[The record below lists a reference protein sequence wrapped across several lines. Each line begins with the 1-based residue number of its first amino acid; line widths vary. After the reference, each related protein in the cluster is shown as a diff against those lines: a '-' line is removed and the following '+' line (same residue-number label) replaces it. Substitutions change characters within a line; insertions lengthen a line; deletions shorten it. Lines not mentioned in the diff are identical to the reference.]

1 MKECEIR
8 SCVCDNA
15 VPRSNAIMA
24 SQVHANPVYVKWFLD
39 AIRKIKHQKQR
50 PSLDRICNAVRQC
63 HKVTKDLLVEQLELA
78 VSDGAI
84 LKVFNKG
91 MCSYKDPTRMSEL
104 KSRTVKVTR
113 NTDVFKLFQKA
124 VRELGES
131 GGSTLRSIEK
141 YIKQTHNLQI
151 ASGVDFT
158 KQLQIAAKKAIA
170 SGHLI
175 QDGRWYR
182 CNKKGANFIGENA
195 ENGQKCK
202 TESNNTQSCSGNRA
216 TSNFLHHKKV
226 SQIPICSFCQGTA
239 SSNRNGVSEE
249 LLSCVD
255 CGNSG
260 HPSCL
265 KYSAELTAQIQNT
278 RWQCI
283 ECKTCTFCHRRDQA
297 ENLLFCDACDQGF
310 HMGCLKPPLT
320 KMPKGYWSCKSCV
333 KRNRLKK
340 KRSKYVHEMAVS
352 VKQRYKKRS
361 NSKLNL
367 GTSSCKGLHPLSI
380 CDQTHSDFKN
390 STHQRPS
397 GSRISQKQ
405 VSGDKRKS
413 EEEQIS
419 SNVPCN
425 GTTPFSSSSQ
435 SSTDDGIKLSDSKD
449 SINDVSNNEMP
460 NQISVI
466 LNNSSLPCKPKGLI
480 DGLSKFFTPS
490 NKRKSRVVSTDEP
503 STSVASINHQQSIQ
517 KPEDQTLRRK
527 NGQLLPEKDIANIKI
542 STTNNKSQELCQLSI
557 SSSCGLNNQSLLR
570 LSPPSFISSMS
581 SSSTS
586 SSSSAST
593 SLSESSLKHGGSGQ
607 LKSLFD
613 GLSHL
618 YTTPSDSRKRDK
630 TTAPNYAP
638 PKRLRKALSTDSVSD
653 IVTVSSG
660 LSQGAKKGIPQTT
673 MVQPLTEKTK
683 SMTSGNP
690 PKEEN
695 TINTTQLNVHPSSQF
710 SATPTSSQ
718 GPQKKSSSP
727 IQAASNLSPLH
738 SSSNHLPAVSN
749 ANTDSVLSNPSM
761 DTSYKKMKKCYRFY
775 DDLFSLPPKQQLRGV
790 SEKDILLFRKA
801 QEAAMKVIG
810 QNILPTDV
818 QTRHPTVIEFGK
830 YEIQTW
836 YSSPY
841 PQEYS
846 RLPKLFLCEFCLKYM
861 KSKRMLFRHMQKCDW
876 THPPA
881 TEIYRQNDLSV
892 FEVDGNVN
900 KIYCQN
906 LCLLAKLF
914 LDHKTL
920 YYDVEPFLFYV
931 LTKNDQKGCH
941 LVGYFSKEK
950 HCQQKYN
957 VSCIMTLPQYQ
968 RQGFGR
974 FLIEFSYLLSQKE
987 GIPGTP
993 EKPLS
998 DLGRISYTS
1007 YWKSVILEYLHTFQ
1021 DKKITI
1027 TEISK
1032 ATGMTPYDIACTLQ
1046 LLSMIEKNDEGKF
1059 TVCVNK
1065 MLLKQ
1070 QMLKMSMSHTKR
1082 IFLDSSYLTWTP
1094 NFNEKAQNA
1103 SAMEEKADEVIINQ
1117 MLSEN
1122 KDPKQQESPAELK
1135 EDSRLT
1141 ISSSVNLEASDQ
1153 YDVKSQ
1159 KCTEN
1164 YLKRKRKHKE
1174 RFAGSKCSKTELVQ
1188 EDIINDKRKRQNSIG
1203 ISDASAVQEENKPKN
1218 NIKNKI
1224 STKRMKVKT
1233 LDKKQ
1238 VKENDEKPAS
1248 EVETIEDANNLSEV
1262 INMTENNDATNLDE
1276 KSDKCSTKPVAKVKR
1291 KIKKATRKKT
1301 KKEKIET
1308 DAVTINK
1315 DNIQESSET
1324 ITSLGDIEGGS
1335 TPPVLL
1341 PIATMDNDTALLD
1354 NPPSPDDVDSSPPVL
1369 QALVSVEPS
1378 NVATKKTKKKS
1389 WQKGLRRSR
1398 RKKLIKKP
1406 VVVQENIITQ
1416 EEQIPSE
1423 EPLPESTESTVSAET
1438 ISCDVSALV
1447 ENEPVSNETEIQK
1460 EELSL
1465 ETLNSPCK
1473 ENEQS
1478 SEIENSN
1485 INENE
1490 SSMVTD
1496 IPNEDMNTDDTSH
1509 SNQVSP
1515 LDVHKTPE
1523 EYSDHN
1529 MNIVT
1534 SISESVN
1541 NDQDLEQTSL
1551 NNFENKNDLI
1561 SLNSVNQES
1570 FSPTELNDKVKS
1582 SKEDSPKQNE
1592 ILQSHESNIINEHF
1606 EIPSVQM
1613 PPTPVTPQTPC
1624 SNPPQSIQ
1632 SMQHQD
1638 QCKMNSLG
1646 NESILD
1652 HNDPLMSSVADSVPE
1667 DSTIV
1672 IQDTMDSNYQEGLPE
1687 LNQNA
1692 ETVDETTIDHEL
1704 ISTRNITHR
1713 TDSLTD
1719 ENQIPQPPVS
1729 SPCTPGTVIS
1739 KHTPTPQEMA
1749 NMGVYTPDSSTN
1761 SVISNGGF
1769 NSVEIDAA
1777 QLGLESPTSI
1787 SSNEMA
1793 QNSVEPLQHAP
1804 TPQPYMDCAQIQN
1817 NTQSNNFCNNIS
1829 SSSTPQQP
1837 IVMTA
1842 AVVAAQAAVAQAHA
1856 QARTPSAPIIGG
1868 CASSTIHKQ
1877 HTITASVLSQGRIP
1891 VTASSIVQSSM
1902 VQSSMVS
1909 VNATAVNALFVGPG
1923 STVGSTGNY
1932 MNMAVQCNNPPAPA
1946 TPMAPASYMV
1956 GVPVATMI
1964 QSQPAG
1970 PTFAA
1975 TQVHDHHHHH
1985 HQQLQQTP
1993 QHLAMA
1999 SHSAASMTG
2008 AMQRLTHIVNLP
2020 GSAGSSCPVTSS
2032 VPTTFH
2038 IQSPSYTYTPTPT
2051 PTPNPPSSQ
2060 VSTSCSLAKLQ
2071 QLTNGI
2077 MDIVPTSV
2085 TCNTMTP
2092 PPNLTPPS
2100 PQINITPP
2108 PQIPRAIAPALAHLQ
2123 PQVSLSSNHPHNYN
2137 KYSHRYSR
2145 QVQRNPNVA
2154 LNPNLVAAASYQT
2167 LNGMGYRV
2175 QQAAPPGAAM
2185 LNTAGY
2191 ITNTGFINQAQLPAA
2206 AVQMGMVNV
2215 NMHPQAQYQETVRPQ
2230 NAMYTTYS
2238 YHINSGLT
2246 PQALNSV
2253 MRR

>member
-78 VSDGAI
+78 VADGAI

-195 ENGQKCK
+195 ENGQKYK
-202 TESNNTQSCSGNRA
+202 TESNNNIQSYSGNRA
-216 TSNFLHHKKV
+216 TSNFLHHKKKV

-361 NSKLNL
+361 NSRLNM

-380 CDQTHSDFKN
+380 CDQTLSDFKN
-390 STHQRPS
+390 STHQRPP
-397 GSRISQKQ
+397 GSRILQKQ
-405 VSGDKRKS
+405 VSVDKRKS
-413 EEEQIS
+413 VEEQIS

-425 GTTPFSSSSQ
+425 GTTPFPSPQ
-435 SSTDDGIKLSDSKD
+435 SSTNNGLKLSENRN

-460 NQISVI
+460 NQISII
-466 LNNSSLPCKPKGLI
+466 LNTSSLPCKPKGLI

-490 NKRKSRVVSTDEP
+490 NKRKSRVVSNDEP
-503 STSVASINHQQSIQ
+503 STSVANVNSQQPTQ
-517 KPEDQTLRRK
+517 KSEDQTLRRK
-527 NGQLLPEKDIANIKI
+527 NGQLLPEKDIASIKI
-542 STTNNKSQELCQLSI
+542 STSNNKSQELCQLSI

-660 LSQGAKKGIPQTT
+660 LSQGAKKSLPQTT
-673 MVQPLTEKTK
+673 MLQPLTEKTK
-683 SMTSGNP
+683 SLSGSP
-690 PKEEN
+690 PSEEN
-695 TINTTQLNVHPSSQF
+695 PNNITQLNVHSSSQF
-710 SATPTSSQ
+710 SATSSSSQ
-718 GPQKKSSSP
+718 GPQKKSASP
-727 IQAASNLSPLH
+727 IQAASNLSPLQ
-738 SSSNHLPAVSN
+738 SSSNHLPVVSN
-749 ANTDSVLSNPSM
+749 TNVDPILPNPSL
-761 DTSYKKMKKCYRFY
+761 DTSYKKMKKCFKYY

-790 SEKDILLFRKA
+790 SEKDIILFRKA
-801 QEAAMKVIG
+801 QEAAMKAIG
-810 QNILPTDV
+810 QSILPTDV

-861 KSKRMLFRHMQKCDW
+861 KSKRMLYRHMQKCDW

-941 LVGYFSKEK
+941 LIGYFSKEK

-1046 LLSMIEKNDEGKF
+1046 LLSMIEKNDDGKF
-1059 TVCVNK
+1059 TVCVK
-1065 MLLKQ
+1065 KVLLKQ
-1070 QMLKMSMSHTKR
+1070 QMLKMSTSHTKR
-1082 IFLDSSYLTWTP
+1082 IFLDSSFLSWTP
-1094 NFNEKAQNA
+1094 SFNEKAQNT
-1103 SAMEEKADEVIINQ
+1103 STTEEKTDEVIINQ
-1117 MLSEN
+1117 FLSLN
-1122 KDPKQQESPAELK
+1122 KDPKQQESLVELK
-1135 EDSRLT
+1135 EDNCLT
-1141 ISSSVNLEASDQ
+1141 VSSGIDIETSNSHDI
-1153 YDVKSQ
+1153 KSQ
-1159 KCTEN
+1159 KSAEN
-1164 YLKRKRKHKE
+1164 CLKRKRKHRE
-1174 RFAGSKCSKTELVQ
+1174 RIIGNKYSKTDLIS
-1188 EDIINDKRKRQNSIG
+1188 EDKINDKRKKQITVESF
-1203 ISDASAVQEENKPKN
+1203 DTVAVQEENSMKN
-1218 NIKNKI
+1218 SVKNKANA
-1224 STKRMKVKT
+1224 KKMKLKSS
-1233 LDKKQ
+1233 DKNPLKA
-1238 VKENDEKPAS
+1238 NDENLTSQSKI
-1248 EVETIEDANNLSEV
+1248 VENTNKLPEITNEIES
-1262 INMTENNDATNLDE
+1262 NDDMKHLDE
-1276 KSDKCSTKPVAKVKR
+1276 KFDKSVPKPVAKVKR
-1291 KIKKATRKKT
+1291 KIKKATRKKS
-1301 KKEKIET
+1301 KKEKSESNIT
-1308 DAVTINK
+1308 NADK
-1315 DNIQESSET
+1315 DTVPDSSET
-1324 ITSLGDIEGGS
+1324 VTSLGDIEGGP

-1341 PIATMDNDTALLD
+1341 PIATMDSDTALLD
-1354 NPPSPDDVDSSPPVL
+1354 LPSSPDVDSSPPVL

-1378 NVATKKTKKKS
+1378 NISTKKNKKKN

-1398 RKKLIKKP
+1398 RKKLIKKTERLETF
-1406 VVVQENIITQ
+1406 VTGKEN
-1416 EEQIPSE
+1416 PSE
-1423 EPLPESTESTVSAET
+1423 PLSKSREPSVSKDD
-1438 ISCDVSALV
+1438 ISCDVNISV
-1447 ENEPVSNETEIQK
+1447 EYKPINKEPEITEK
-1460 EELSL
+1460 EISL
-1465 ETLNSPCK
+1465 EALNNSCK
-1473 ENEQS
+1473 ENEPISETENINTTENNS
-1478 SEIENSN
+1478 SLATHILNEDINVENITESNHVSPLNVDEIPEKCLHHNIN
-1485 INENE
+1485 IDTPVDEPINEN
-1490 SSMVTD
+1490 
-1496 IPNEDMNTDDTSH
+1496 DD
-1509 SNQVSP
+1509 Q
-1515 LDVHKTPE
+1515 E
-1523 EYSDHN
+1523 
-1529 MNIVT
+1529 
-1534 SISESVN
+1534 
-1541 NDQDLEQTSL
+1541 LEQTTL
-1551 NNFENKNDLI
+1551 NNFENKNNNL
-1561 SLNSVNQES
+1561 SLNTVTQQSYSSAEINDNLKNSREEES
-1570 FSPTELNDKVKS
+1570 S
-1582 SKEDSPKQNE
+1582 KQNE
-1592 ILQSHESNIINEHF
+1592 ILQSHDSDIINEHF

-1632 SMQHQD
+1632 SIQNQE
-1638 QCKMNSLG
+1638 QCKINSLG
-1646 NESILD
+1646 NENILD

-1672 IQDTMDSNYQEGLPE
+1672 VHDTMDSNYQEGLPE

-1793 QNSVEPLQHAP
+1793 QNSVETLQHAP

-1817 NTQSNNFCNNIS
+1817 NTQSNFCNNIS
-1829 SSSTPQQP
+1829 SNSSSQQP

-1877 HTITASVLSQGRIP
+1877 HTITASVLSQSRIP

-1999 SHSAASMTG
+1999 GHSAASMTG

-2020 GSAGSSCPVTSS
+2020 GSTGSSCPVTSS

-2175 QQAAPPGAAM
+2175 QQTAPPGAAM